1 MKRLLLFVMIFSL
14 AFLFPYET
22 FAKNSVETLTLNNC
36 VDGNSA
42 RFMLGLGE
50 IKVKFI
56 GIESEDI
63 IKDDGTDE
71 INDSLVSDYVCES
84 LKSAKKIKIEYEP
97 NAASEDKYGR
107 IQAWVFVDDV
117 LLQEDLVSLGYS
129 KIMYL
134 NDNYKYAEQ
143 LKEAQKK
150 AKEMRLGVWKDEKE
164 EIVEDV
170 NIVKNE
176 KPKGFFETIIDFFKR
191 IFNSLL
197 SFIDDLI
204 DNIL

>member
-1 MKRLLLFVMIFSL
+1 MKRLLLCFIIFSL
-14 AFLFPYET
+14 VFLLPYKS
-22 FAKNSVETLTLNNC
+22 FAKNSVETVTLNNC

-56 GIESEDI
+56 AIETEDI
-63 IKDDGTDE
+63 IKDDEMDE
-71 INDSLVSDYVCES
+71 INNSLASDYVCET

-97 NAASEDKYGR
+97 NASVEDKYGR

-134 NDNYKYAEQ
+134 NDNYKYSAQ

-150 AKEMRLGVWKDEKE
+150 AKEMGLGIWKNEKE
-164 EIVEDV
+164 EIVEEV
-170 NIVKNE
+170 NVIENE
-176 KPKGFFETIIDFFKR
+176 KPKNFFETIIDFFKG

-197 SFIDDLI
+197 SFIDSLI